1 MASIYENTRERE
13 RTAEAGRPVSELISD
28 GLRQLSQLLRNE
40 MALARAEVSENVKNA
55 IRGSI
60 MLVVAG
66 VVALPALFILM
77 MALAAFLAEM
87 GLAASL
93 AYLITAVIGFVIAGV
108 LAMIGMNRLKA
119 ERLVPNRTINQLHR
133 DVTTM
138 KAHM

>member
-1 MASIYENTRERE
+1 MATIYESTRERE
-13 RTAEAGRPVSELISD
+13 RSAEAARPVSELISD
-28 GLRQLSQLLRNE
+28 ALRQVSQLLRNE
-40 MALARAEVSENVKNA
+40 VALARAEVSENVKNA

>member
-13 RTAEAGRPVSELISD
+13 RTAEAGRTVSELISD

-93 AYLITAVIGFVIAGV
+93 AYLITAVIGFVIAGI
-108 LAMIGMNRLKA
+108 LAMVGMNRLKA